1 LLFAAETVSA
11 QSLGEQYGNYPVE
24 VFFSAGGGLSTLLY
38 SPKEGDYRYGF
49 GGQAGLGA
57 AYHFFIRNYH
67 FELDGGAE
75 ISFYN
80 AKTIVDKLNYVSP
93 DIKFFG
99 TPYFKVDATLTGY
112 EEQQRAVLLT
122 FPVMLRHH
130 FKINVYDFHAG
141 LGIKLGFPVSGNYRV
156 TQGELSVAAHSDY
169 EDWTYEHIP
178 EMGFGNYSASPVN
191 KAEIVAGTTA
201 VAALEFGT
209 RWALP
214 KNWSISGSLYADIGL
229 NNIKRSSS
237 TEFIHYYPAVE
248 GSAVRTG
255 SVAASLRPN
264 SNEVMAKRIA
274 PLAVGVKVAIHFGDW
289 DRVKG
294 KSAKQPPVGIDTS
307 GFDTVNMQKKDTV
320 IAKPKPVAA
329 VVTSPPKLVAVPAT
343 PADTPKVSDLT
354 YKAFAAGNDEKEL
367 PPYYSVQVMAAN
379 YIPNMAY
386 FNTLTAAH
394 PQFKMKTIAK
404 GRATHYIY
412 GSFTTFEDALR
423 YAKLFIALGY
433 DDAFVVKVEKKKIVK
448 SYYNNKR

>member
-1 LLFAAETVSA
+1 MLLAAATVSA
-11 QSLGEQYGNYPVE
+11 QPLGKQYSNYPVE
-24 VFFSAGGGLSTLLY
+24 AFVSAGGGLSTLLY
-38 SPKEGDYRYGF
+38 SPQVGDYRFGL
-49 GGQAGLGA
+49 GGQAGVGA
-57 AYHFFIRNYH
+57 AYHFLIQNYH

-80 AKTIVDKLNYVSP
+80 ARTIVDKFNYLSP

-112 EEQQRAVLLT
+112 EEQQRAVVLT

-130 FKINVYDFHAG
+130 FKINVYDFYAG
-141 LGIKLGFPVSGNYRV
+141 LGIKLGFPVSSNYRV
-156 TQGELSVAAHSDY
+156 KQGELSVVAPSEY
-169 EDWTYEHIP
+169 EGYTYEHLSA
-178 EMGFGNYSASPVN
+178 MGFDDYSASPVN
-191 KAEIVAGTTA
+191 NAEIIAGTTA
-201 VAALEFGT
+201 IAALEFGA
-209 RWALP
+209 RWKLP
-214 KNWSISGSLYADIGL
+214 KDLFISGSIYADIGL

-237 TEFIHYYPAVE
+237 TEFVHYYPAAE

-255 SVAASLRPN
+255 SVATSLRPN

-274 PLAVGVKVAIHFGDW
+274 PLAVGVKVAIHFGGW
-289 DRVKG
+289 NK
-294 KSAKQPPVGIDTS
+294 KSPVGVDMLTH
-307 GFDTVNMQKKDTV
+307 QKDIAV
-320 IAKPKPVAA
+320 AKPKPIAVAKDTVAA
-329 VVTSPPKLVAVPAT
+329 VKPKPVEKPKLVAVPAT
-343 PADTPKVSDLT
+343 PVDTPKVSDLT
-354 YKAFAAGNDEKEL
+354 YKAFAAGNDDNDDNK
-367 PPYYSVQVMAAN
+367 PYYSVQVMAAN

-386 FNTLTAAH
+386 FNTLTAAY

-404 GRATHYIY
+404 GDATHYIY